1 MSVDI
6 PTMTQVDSLHCR
18 PFNWRRRMF
27 DKCPRQTKQTAHVRT
42 TRPEAQ
48 TDGRVRNHDIFPLRI
63 GKYSFNW
70 KRYFR
75 SGGNATRG
83 LNIFFFRIFIFWLK
97 KIRKNRQRKKVET
110 FVLYYWCSGVRACC
124 CVIDSPS
131 AWFNIQDVALGT
143 LRYSVLLSPVKTGEK
158 ISFSGKEKWQDRTG
172 RDRVSPGIN
181 LKISFHLIHSI

>member
-48 TDGRVRNHDIFPLRI
+48 TDGRVRNHDIFSLRI

-83 LNIFFFRIFIFWLK
+83 LNIFFFQDLHFFTEK
-97 KIRKNRQRKKVET
+97 KFEKTAKGKRWKHLSCI
-110 FVLYYWCSGVRACC
+110 
-124 CVIDSPS
+124 I
-131 AWFNIQDVALGT
+131 DVAVCAPAAAWLIRHPRDLISRMLRSGHSGIPFFFRLWKLGKKFRF
-143 LRYSVLLSPVKTGEK
+143 LEK
-158 ISFSGKEKWQDRTG
+158 RSDRTELDEIEF
-172 RDRVSPGIN
+172 RPE
-181 LKISFHLIHSI
+181 LTWKFHFP

>member
-48 TDGRVRNHDIFPLRI
+48 TDGRVRNHDIFSLRI

-83 LNIFFFRIFIFWLK
+83 LNIFFFRIFIFLLK

-143 LRYSVLLSPVKTGEK
+143 LRYSVLLSPVKTGKTFRFLEK
-158 ISFSGKEKWQDRTG
+158 RSDRTELDEIEF
-172 RDRVSPGIN
+172 RPE
-181 LKISFHLIHSI
+181 LTWKFHFT